1 MIFKNGCAKINIG
14 VYKVKGGSKLEKKK
28 LDRISELYRLSKQ
41 RSLTEEELKEQKD
54 LRDEYRQG
62 YVRNL
67 TQQLEHTEI
76 LRPDGTKVR
85 VSDLK
90 RKAENRR

>member
-1 MIFKNGCAKINIG
+1 M
-14 VYKVKGGSKLEKKK
+14 EKEK
-28 LDRISELYRLSKQ
+28 LDRISQLYRLSKE
-41 RSLTEEELKEQKD
+41 RNLTEEELKEQKA
-54 LRDEYRQG
+54 LRYEYRQG

-76 LRPDGTKVR
+76 LRPDGTKIN

-90 RKAENRR
+90 KDKERNITKN

>member
-1 MIFKNGCAKINIG
+1 MQK
-14 VYKVKGGSKLEKKK
+14 EK
-28 LDRISELYRLSKQ
+28 LDRISQLYRLSKQ
-41 RSLTEEELKEQKD
+41 RKLTQEELDEQKI
-54 LRDEYRQG
+54 LRDEYRCG

-67 TQQLEHTEI
+67 TQQLEHTEL

-90 RKAENRR
+90 REKNGDITKS

>member
-1 MIFKNGCAKINIG
+1 M
-14 VYKVKGGSKLEKKK
+14 EKEK
-28 LDRISELYRLSKQ
+28 LDRISQLYRLSKQ
-41 RSLTEEELKEQKD
+41 RKLTQEELDEQKR
-54 LRDEYRQG
+54 LRDEYRRG

-67 TQQLEHTEI
+67 TQQLEHTEL

-90 RKAENRR
+90 REKNGDITKS

>member
-1 MIFKNGCAKINIG
+1 MQK
-14 VYKVKGGSKLEKKK
+14 EK
-28 LDRISELYRLSKQ
+28 LDRISQLYRLSKQ
-41 RSLTEEELKEQKD
+41 RKLTQEELDEQKR
-54 LRDEYRQG
+54 LRDEYRRG

-67 TQQLEHTEI
+67 TQQLEHTEL

-90 RKAENRR
+90 REKMEILQKAKYKN

>member
-1 MIFKNGCAKINIG
+1 M
-14 VYKVKGGSKLEKKK
+14 EKEK
-28 LDRISELYRLSKQ
+28 LDRISQLYRLSKQ
-41 RSLTEEELKEQKD
+41 RKLTREELDEQKR
-54 LRDEYRQG
+54 LRDEYRRG

-67 TQQLEHTEI
+67 TQQLEHTEL

-90 RKAENRR
+90 REKNGDITKS

>member
-1 MIFKNGCAKINIG
+1 M
-14 VYKVKGGSKLEKKK
+14 EKEK
-28 LDRISELYRLSKQ
+28 LDRISQLYRLSKQ
-41 RSLTEEELKEQKD
+41 RKLTQEELDEQKR
-54 LRDEYRQG
+54 LRDEYRRG

-67 TQQLEHTEI
+67 TQQLEHTEL

-90 RKAENRR
+90 REKNRDITKS

>member
-1 MIFKNGCAKINIG
+1 MQK
-14 VYKVKGGSKLEKKK
+14 EK
-28 LDRISELYRLSKQ
+28 LDRISQLYRLSKQ
-41 RSLTEEELKEQKD
+41 RKLTQEELDEQKI
-54 LRDEYRQG
+54 LRDEYRRG

-67 TQQLEHTEI
+67 TQQLEHTEL

-90 RKAENRR
+90 REKNGDITKS

>member
-1 MIFKNGCAKINIG
+1 MQK
-14 VYKVKGGSKLEKKK
+14 EK
-28 LDRISELYRLSKQ
+28 LDRISQLYRLSKQ
-41 RSLTEEELKEQKD
+41 RKPTQEELDEQKI
-54 LRDEYRQG
+54 LRDEYRRG

-67 TQQLEHTEI
+67 TQQLEHTEL

-90 RKAENRR
+90 REKNGDITKS

>member
-1 MIFKNGCAKINIG
+1 M
-14 VYKVKGGSKLEKKK
+14 EKEK
-28 LDRISELYRLSKQ
+28 LDRISQLYRLSKE
-41 RSLTEEELKEQKD
+41 RRLTAEELSEQKK
-54 LRDEYRQG
+54 LRDEYRRG

-67 TQQLEHTEI
+67 TQQLEHTEL

-90 RKAENRR
+90 REKNGDITKS

>member
-1 MIFKNGCAKINIG
+1 M
-14 VYKVKGGSKLEKKK
+14 EKEK
-28 LDRISELYRLSKQ
+28 LDRISHLYRLSKQ
-41 RSLTEEELKEQKD
+41 RKLTREELDEQKR
-54 LRDEYRQG
+54 LRDEYRRG

-67 TQQLEHTEI
+67 TQQLEHTEL

-90 RKAENRR
+90 REKNGDITKS

>member
-1 MIFKNGCAKINIG
+1 M
-14 VYKVKGGSKLEKKK
+14 EKEK
-28 LDRISELYRLSKQ
+28 LDRISQLYRLSQQ
-41 RSLTEEELKEQKD
+41 RDLTDDELKEQKA

-67 TQQLEHTEI
+67 TQQLEHTKI
-76 LRPDGTKVR
+76 LRPDGTKIK

-90 RKAENRR
+90 KDKENDITKN

>member
-1 MIFKNGCAKINIG
+1 M
-14 VYKVKGGSKLEKKK
+14 KKEK
-28 LDRISELYRLSKQ
+28 LDRISELYRLSRQ
-41 RSLTEEELKEQKD
+41 RSLMPGELAEQKK

-62 YVRNL
+62 YVKNL
-67 TQQLEHTEI
+67 TQQLEHTEL

-90 RKAENRR
+90 KKNNGDIAKS

>member
-1 MIFKNGCAKINIG
+1 M
-14 VYKVKGGSKLEKKK
+14 EKEK
-28 LDRISELYRLSKQ
+28 LDRISQLYRLSQQ
-41 RSLTEEELKEQKD
+41 RDLTEDELKEQKA

-67 TQQLEHTEI
+67 TQQLENTKI
-76 LRPDGTKVR
+76 LRPDGTKVK

-90 RKAENRR
+90 KDKEKDITKN

>member
-1 MIFKNGCAKINIG
+1 M
-14 VYKVKGGSKLEKKK
+14 EKEK
-28 LDRISELYRLSKQ
+28 LDRISQLYRLSKQ
-41 RSLTEEELKEQKD
+41 RKLTQEELDEQKI
-54 LRDEYRQG
+54 LRDEYRRG

-67 TQQLEHTEI
+67 TQQLEHTEL

-90 RKAENRR
+90 REKNGDITKS

>member
-1 MIFKNGCAKINIG
+1 M
-14 VYKVKGGSKLEKKK
+14 EKEK

-41 RSLTEEELKEQKD
+41 RSLTQDELKEQKE

-67 TQQLEHTEI
+67 TQQLEHTKI
-76 LRPDGTKVR
+76 LRPDGTKVK

-90 RKAENRR
+90 KKKDGDIFKS

>member
-1 MIFKNGCAKINIG
+1 MEKEKI
-14 VYKVKGGSKLEKKK
+14 
-28 LDRISELYRLSKQ
+28 DRISQLYRLSKQ
-41 RSLTEEELKEQKD
+41 RKLTQEELDEQKR
-54 LRDEYRQG
+54 LRDEYRRG

-67 TQQLEHTEI
+67 TQQLEHTEL

-90 RKAENRR
+90 REKNGDITKS

>member
-1 MIFKNGCAKINIG
+1 M
-14 VYKVKGGSKLEKKK
+14 EKEK
-28 LDRISELYRLSKQ
+28 LDRISQLYRLSKE
-41 RSLTEEELKEQKD
+41 RRLTAEELSEQKK

-67 TQQLEHTEI
+67 TQQLEHTEL

-90 RKAENRR
+90 RGKNGDITKS

>member
-1 MIFKNGCAKINIG
+1 M
-14 VYKVKGGSKLEKKK
+14 EKKK

-41 RSLTEEELKEQKD
+41 RNLTQDELKEQKR

-62 YVRNL
+62 YVKNL
-67 TQQLEHTEI
+67 TQQLEHTEL
-76 LRPDGTKVR
+76 LRPDGTKIK

-90 RKAENRR
+90 HNKN

>member
-1 MIFKNGCAKINIG
+1 M
-14 VYKVKGGSKLEKKK
+14 EKQK
-28 LDRISELYRLSKQ
+28 LDRISELYRLSKE
-41 RSLTEEELKEQKD
+41 RNLTEDELKEQKA
-54 LRDEYRQG
+54 LRDEYRRG

-90 RKAENRR
+90 RNAKNRR

>member
-1 MIFKNGCAKINIG
+1 M
-14 VYKVKGGSKLEKKK
+14 KKEK
-28 LDRISELYRLSKQ
+28 LDRISQLYRLSKE
-41 RSLTEEELKEQKD
+41 RSLTAEELKEQKA
-54 LRDEYRQG
+54 LRDEYRRG

-76 LRPDGTKVR
+76 LRPDGTKVK

-90 RKAENRR
+90 RNKDSDITKS

>member
-1 MIFKNGCAKINIG
+1 M
-14 VYKVKGGSKLEKKK
+14 EKEK
-28 LDRISELYRLSKQ
+28 LDRISQLYRLSKQ
-41 RSLTEEELKEQKD
+41 RKLTQEELDEQKI
-54 LRDEYRQG
+54 LRDEYRRG

-67 TQQLEHTEI
+67 TQQLEHTEL

-90 RKAENRR
+90 REKNRDITKS